1 MSAPEAEDGGH
12 IPEEAEQWLYAHQ
25 EPQSPEQHSG
35 SAIWER
41 GKAPNQAQQDGKRRQ
56 RQDTGKLNQAIDE
69 VQAGISLIIY
79 EVRERLGMNDGPQP
93 TLAEDLRHGQQEMLG
108 IGRDLADISKDIRVL
123 AQQEM
128 ELAKAEMVQQLQLS
142 SRALIWGV
150 IVGIFGFFKL
160 AFLSLTVMFALALV
174 LPLWAAA
181 LATTALLA
189 ILAIS
194 AGFIAYRQFRRIH
207 LIPHR
212 TLKSVKEDVEWAH
225 SQWNSNGK

>member
-1 MSAPEAEDGGH
+1 MVELEPRDYTQQGDG
-12 IPEEAEQWLYAHQ
+12 
-25 EPQSPEQHSG
+25 
-35 SAIWER
+35 
-41 GKAPNQAQQDGKRRQ
+41 RRQ
-56 RQDTGKLNQAIDE
+56 GQATGRLSRAKDE
-69 VQAGISLIIY
+69 VQAGLGLIIY

-93 TLAEDLRHGQQEMLG
+93 TLAEDLRRGQQEMLG

-128 ELAKAEMVQQLQLS
+128 QRARAEMGQQIQVF
-142 SRALIWGV
+142 SRALALGV
-150 IVGIFGFFKL
+150 IAGIFGFFTL
-160 AFLSLTVMFALALV
+160 AFLSLAVMFALDLV

-194 AGFIAYRQFRRIH
+194 AGSIAYQQFRRVR
-207 LIPHR
+207 LIPQR
-212 TLKSVKEDVEWAH
+212 TLKSVKEDMEWAR